1 MSTLA
6 YVGSAIA
13 GTVAISLATA
23 YALGAFDYKYENF
36 LKYATGNGFVY
47 IGDKEDSDSNSV
59 KSLIGTGN
67 DLSDYSK
74 RLKRNWNNL
83 LRDFEK
89 PSELEENLFS
99 GSSSVLVSKL
109 DNIVE
114 FVKAWCQAFANKPT
128 QNKKN
133 WTEKEIKADKDW
145 AAFEAVCL
153 IKK

>member
-47 IGDKEDSDSNSV
+47 IGDKGDDDSNSV
-59 KSLIGTGN
+59 K
-67 DLSDYSK
+67 
-74 RLKRNWNNL
+74 NL
-83 LRDFEK
+83 LE
-89 PSELEENLFS
+89 
-99 GSSSVLVSKL
+99 GSSSNYKENLGKKWLGMSDEILEEDVKSSSPKPPYSLESNK
-109 DNIVE
+109 DKIVK
-114 FVKAWCQAFANKPT
+114 FVEAWCQAISIKPT
-128 QNKKN
+128 PTPDKKN